1 MICVCRYARVVHSLL
16 YASCRIGVFVVD
28 AYRFTSL
35 FIISILV
42 KWRRWTR
49 SKEKNID
56 DGVTFHWESKMSNY
70 FDKHIQPNSQ
80 FGWSSLINWAYNGL
94 DLLKNLHGKFKKNNR
109 NLLWNVKFIVFFFKF
124 VWNILV
130 DYNGATFTKSI
141 WLFSMAPSIG
151 KRYNLQTKTFVVLH
165 IRYLL
170 LFVLIPLIEICI
182 SVYES

>member
-1 MICVCRYARVVHSLL
+1 MRPEWWTERQCFCRRCRFQCELFLIILRVFVCTTLIYMICVCRYARVVHSLL

-70 FDKHIQPNSQ
+70 FDKHIQPTAQ

-94 DLLKNLHGKFKKNNR
+94 DLLEICMGNLKKTTETYCEMS
-109 NLLWNVKFIVFFFKF
+109 NLFFF
-124 VWNILV
+124 
-130 DYNGATFTKSI
+130 
-141 WLFSMAPSIG
+141 
-151 KRYNLQTKTFVVLH
+151 
-165 IRYLL
+165 
-170 LFVLIPLIEICI
+170 
-182 SVYES
+182 